1 LAAASLQVL
10 AQASRKGKRHRLDR
24 LGMAPLPTTPK
35 RLQTLVRSELAAYG
49 EVIKRAAIKLE

>member
-1 LAAASLQVL
+1 
-10 AQASRKGKRHRLDR
+10 
-24 LGMAPLPTTPK
+24 MAPLPTTPK

>member
-10 AQASRKGKRHRLDR
+10 AQASGKGKRHRHDR
-24 LGMAPLPTTPK
+24 LGETTPE

-49 EVIKRAAIKLE
+49 EVIKRSAIKLE